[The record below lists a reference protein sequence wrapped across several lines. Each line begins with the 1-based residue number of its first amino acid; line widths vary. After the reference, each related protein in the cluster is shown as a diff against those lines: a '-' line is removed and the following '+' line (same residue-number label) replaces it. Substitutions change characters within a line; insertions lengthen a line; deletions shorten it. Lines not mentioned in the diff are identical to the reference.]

1 MLRRDLI
8 SLAGLLA
15 SGALSA
21 VALGVLMTGRVTS
34 VPSSLASDLSLY
46 LTLYA
51 LLLTG
56 AKLGMDGYLLSRAG
70 TVDLS
75 GSDGMTRFFRCWATP
90 AAIVGG
96 LAAGWNFGWEVSL
109 PTAFSLLLDVR
120 SILIAAKLSGRGDT
134 TPQSIGT
141 LLNFPLFFLFFYAA
155 SLITAPTI
163 ALAACVFAA
172 SSVAR
177 FIYMRGN
184 AELPNGPN
192 QVGLAV
198 LGALGAQQVL
208 NYFLYRA
215 DQILIG
221 LDPMNLL
228 VDPSSEK
235 LLTDYLLHAKVY
247 EVVCTV
253 TFLACMVA
261 LPKVSKGLTVVG
273 ASEASPSE
281 VTPGRRIEGKRADRS
296 IQVLSLSLV
305 CLCISVLIYGWASP
319 ERGLYL
325 PFLAAAGLSLL
336 VNFQTLLSL
345 RRSSLR
351 ALIVALV
358 AALAAG
364 AVFVGFRSHPIPLDQ
379 LAYLVPIQMLVFI
392 VMLYRS

>member
-1 MLRRDLI
+1 
-8 SLAGLLA
+8 
-15 SGALSA
+15 
-21 VALGVLMTGRVTS
+21 MTGRVTS
-34 VPSSLASDLSLY
+34 VPRSFASELSLY

-70 TVDLS
+70 TVDLFDS
-75 GSDGMTRFFRCWATP
+75 AGMTRFFRGWVTP

-96 LAAGWNFGWEVSL
+96 AAAGWNFGWEVSL
-109 PTAFSLLLDVR
+109 PTACSLWLDVR
-120 SILIAAKLSGRGDT
+120 SILIAATLSGRGNT

-163 ALAACVFAA
+163 AVAAFVFSA

-184 AELPNGPN
+184 AGLPSGPD

-198 LGALGAQQVL
+198 LGALGVQQVL
-208 NYFLYRA
+208 NYLLFRA

-221 LDPMNLL
+221 LDSMNLL
-228 VDPSSEK
+228 IEPSPEK
-235 LLTDYLLHAKVY
+235 MLTNYLLHAKVY

-253 TFLACMVA
+253 MSLACIVA
-261 LPKVSKGLTVVG
+261 LPKVSKGLTV
-273 ASEASPSE
+273 ADAPE
-281 VTPGRRIEGKRADRS
+281 VSSVEGTSDRTTKGNRAGRS

-305 CLCISVLIYGWASP
+305 CLCTSVLIYGWASP
-319 ERGLYL
+319 EKGLFL

-336 VNFQTLLSL
+336 VNFQSFLSL

-351 ALIVALV
+351 ALIIALG

-364 AVFVGFRSHPIPLDQ
+364 AVFVGFRSHPISLDQ

-392 VMLYRS
+392 AVLYRS